1 MRKRTATVYIAKRP
15 YTRHIGAQMFVDV
28 DITILVRP
36 NPGFIQS
43 KIIGVRDAADRN
55 QQVRTRLKNARS
67 TMMDALEAKDT
78 EAGDVAFRSY
88 CSVLDKAAKGG
99 VIKKNTAVRR
109 KTNAANGLRKIAS

>member
-1 MRKRTATVYIAKRP
+1 MPNLKSAKKRMRQNEV
-15 YTRHIGAQMFVDV
+15 RH
-28 DITILVRP
+28 
-36 NPGFIQS
+36 
-43 KIIGVRDAADRN
+43 DRN

-67 TMMDALEAKDT
+67 TMMAALEAKDA
-78 EAGDVAFRSY
+78 EAGDVAFRTY